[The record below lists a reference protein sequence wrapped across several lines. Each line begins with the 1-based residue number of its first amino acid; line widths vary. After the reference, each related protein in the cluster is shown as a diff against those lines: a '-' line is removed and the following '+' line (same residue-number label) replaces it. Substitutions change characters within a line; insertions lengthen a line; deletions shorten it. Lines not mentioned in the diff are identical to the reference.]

1 MRKDLG
7 NEMFLVELRV
17 VIEHLPHEVVIVIV

>member
-1 MRKDLG
+1 MREDLCD
-7 NEMFLVELRV
+7 EMFLIELRV